1 MIRDMTM
8 TESQS
13 RLTGDPRGDATLRLG
28 IPKGSLQDSTI
39 DLFDRAGYHISLR
52 DRSYFPEINDPD
64 MSAVMFR
71 AQEMSRYVEDG
82 VIDLGI
88 TGHDW
93 VVENGSDVHEVCE
106 LTYSKATSRPARW
119 VLAVPEESS
128 VRTVADLAGGIIAT
142 ELVGTTRRW
151 FDAQGVTVKKVE
163 FSWGATEVKARLV
176 DAIVDVT
183 ETGSSLRA
191 NKLRVIDTIL
201 ESTTRLIANRAAWAN
216 AAKRAKIEDLALLL
230 RGAIAARAKVGLK
243 MNVER
248 NILPK
253 ILDLLPSE
261 KSPTVNALADET
273 WVAVEVI
280 IDESVER
287 ELVPQLHRAGATGI
301 FSYPLNKV
309 IS

>member
-201 ESTTRLIANRAAWAN
+201 ESTTRLIANRDAWAN